1 MVLNL
6 GGEPGKAGRPWRG
19 REQRYIYTHS
29 LSHWLRAVGRGV
41 YIIPSITQLGK
52 EMLMLIVKSKG
63 QGLRRLWGGTPGCL
77 SRARPRRIG
86 SESFEGEGASW
97 PGL

>member
-19 REQRYIYTHS
+19 REQRYIYTLS

-52 EMLMLIVKSKG
+52 EMLMLIVNSKG
-63 QGLRRLWGGTPGCL
+63 QGLRRLGGHPRL
-77 SRARPRRIG
+77 SVKGQTTWNR
-86 SESFEGEGASW
+86 
-97 PGL
+97 L